1 MQERIAAFNRQFE
14 TSSIE
19 EVLNYF
25 TTTYNGRIGFSSSFG
40 AEDQVLTDILVQQ
53 PTMVKIFTLDT
64 GRLPYETYDVMD
76 KTNKKYGI
84 TIDVYTPERSDLETL
99 YSTQGINGF
108 YDSIENRKACC
119 HVRKIA
125 PLQRALRGL
134 DVWITGLR
142 QSQSVTRDN
151 LELLE
156 YDEQFQLIK
165 LNPLARWSETEVW
178 DYIHQNHVP
187 YNALHDKGYPSIG
200 CAPCTRS
207 IAVGEDIR
215 AGRWWWEKPEH
226 KECGLHAKTA

>member
-1 MQERIAAFNRQFE
+1 MQKRIAAFNRQFK
-14 TSSIE
+14 TSGIE
-19 EVLNYF
+19 EILEYF

-40 AEDQVLTDILVQQ
+40 AEDQVLTDILLKQQ
-53 PTMVKIFTLDT
+53 TPVKIFTLDT
-64 GRLPYETYDVMD
+64 GRLPYETYEVMD
-76 KTNKKYGI
+76 ETNKKYGI
-84 TIDVYTPERSDLETL
+84 SIDVYTPEHSDLEHL
-99 YSTQGINGF
+99 YKTQGVNGF

-125 PLQRALRGL
+125 PLQRALQGL

-142 QSQSVTRDN
+142 QNQSVTRGN
-151 LELLE
+151 LELVE
-156 YDEQFQLIK
+156 YDEQFQIIK
-165 LNPLARWSETEVW
+165 LNPLALWRESEIW
-178 DYIHQNHVP
+178 DYIQQHHLP

-200 CAPCTRS
+200 CAPCTRA

>member
-1 MQERIAAFNRQFE
+1 MG
-14 TSSIE
+14 
-19 EVLNYF
+19 L
-25 TTTYNGRIGFSSSFG
+25 
-40 AEDQVLTDILVQQ
+40 EDQVLTHMISKLDR
-53 PTMVKIFTLDT
+53 KAKFFTLDT

>member
-25 TTTYNGRIGFSSSFG
+25 TTTYNWRIGFSSSFG